1 MTSMYIFP
9 HVDIF
14 HFNAIAITA
23 TLGLPINQ
31 RFVQIPMDISIQFP
45 NTKIFN
51 IGCAVLVL
59 LVVGRSRGGR
69 YGGWSHELMTTVMRP
84 SLHCIY

>member
-14 HFNAIAITA
+14 HFNAIAISA

-31 RFVQIPMDISIQFP
+31 TFVPIPMDISIQFP

-59 LVVGRSRGGR
+59 LVVGRREDGTEAGPMNS
-69 YGGWSHELMTTVMRP
+69 
-84 SLHCIY
+84 